1 MRKLAVVFLVTLFL
15 SGCGSNSDSGNSD
28 ESTVGGYTSCV
39 LDLYQARN
47 AGIISATDAEIQAE
61 CRSSSA
67 P

>member
-1 MRKLAVVFLVTLFL
+1 MRKFILVVLLTLSL

-28 ESTVGGYTSCV
+28 ESTGGGYTGCV

-47 AGIISATDAEIQAE
+47 AGIITATDAEIQAE